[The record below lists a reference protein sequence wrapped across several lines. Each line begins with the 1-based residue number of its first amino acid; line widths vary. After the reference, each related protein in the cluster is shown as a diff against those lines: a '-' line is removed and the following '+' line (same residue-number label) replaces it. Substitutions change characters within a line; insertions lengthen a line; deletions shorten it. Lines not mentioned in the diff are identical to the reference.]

1 MYKIV
6 ILPHFYKQLKRY
18 SKKYRHLKNSITK
31 TLESFNKKQHI
42 SLGKN
47 VYKIRLKT
55 KDVSKGKSKS
65 FRLIVLLI
73 EVENYLVPI
82 TLYFKG
88 NQASITKKE
97 TNRHLEIILGE
108 LK

>member
-1 MYKIV
+1 MHQPI
-6 ILPHFYKQLKRY
+6 ILPHFYKQLKQY
-18 SKKYRHLKNSITK
+18 AKKYRHLKSSIIE
-31 TLESFNKKQHI
+31 TLENFNKKQHT

-55 KDVSKGKSKS
+55 KDISKGKSKS

-73 EVENYLVPI
+73 EVKNYIVPM

-88 NQASITKKE
+88 KQASITKKE
-97 TNRHLEIILGE
+97 INRHLKIILE
-108 LK
+108 KLV